1 MGERDRQPP
10 MATGQEVWFIEAVER
25 LAAVRAERAR
35 NGRPDWQAWP
45 DEDGHWAN
53 DPPVGQ

>member
-1 MGERDRQPP
+1 